1 MWFALFDVTVL
12 LVATVGILVEKNSK
26 LKIKPLKKR
35 ADIQN
40 GPLFDIIKMCTGRH
54 QCTSTK
60 ERS

>member
-40 GPLFDIIKMCTGRH
+40 GPLLVTDKNIRFWRK
-54 QCTSTK
+54 
-60 ERS
+60 